1 MNFNETCDLNRD
13 LLSVSGGVLR
23 GAEKKS
29 PMRSSANP
37 HKLTRQKYNQNNL
50 VSPLCFL
57 LFCFVFFLPNVP
69 VISAFP
75 PLFRN
80 SGSSSSLGWA
90 SRDHQSSSELKSHQV
105 LCVSSLN
112 SRWALY
118 FHTLNSVWTNKN
130 VQKKR
135 EKSGRCHSC
144 RRPLGGGVVPESC
157 PVTFFS
163 NGDVCRG
170 NINPPR
176 PVQQQCKEQNSPALL
191 KNE

>member
-23 GAEKKS
+23 GAEKKKPYEKFCKS
-29 PMRSSANP
+29 PRA
-37 HKLTRQKYNQNNL
+37 H
-50 VSPLCFL
+50 SPKIQSEQSGLP
-57 LFCFVFFLPNVP
+57 FVFFIVFFIFFLPNVP

-144 RRPLGGGVVPESC
+144 RRPLDGGVVPESC
-157 PVTFFS
+157 PVTFYS

-176 PVQQQCKEQNSPALL
+176 PVQQQCKEQ
-191 KNE
+191 K